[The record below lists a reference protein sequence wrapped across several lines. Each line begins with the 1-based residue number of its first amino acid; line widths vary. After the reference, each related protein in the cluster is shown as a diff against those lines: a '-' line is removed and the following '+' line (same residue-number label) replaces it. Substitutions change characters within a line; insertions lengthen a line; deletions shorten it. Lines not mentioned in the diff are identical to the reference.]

1 MKRPRPEME
10 MRLLLS
16 LTMAG
21 LLASVC
27 AEAQTQEPTRGV
39 RVQGEISSAGM
50 ITGALTVELSSNGSA
65 NRETA
70 TVNADGTFQFD
81 SATPGIRELRITGV
95 GGAVIHQEY
104 VNITGPSQ
112 QLTIRL
118 ETPDTANRAAGNT
131 ISLQQLE
138 HKVPAPAQKAFDK
151 ARKAEQKGR
160 LAEAETLLHQAVEID
175 PEFADGHNELGTVQA
190 KQDRFAEAAAEF
202 QKTIDLAPEHHL
214 ALPNLSIVLAKMHQ
228 YREAGEVARRGLKV
242 APMMPELRFILGI
255 SLMIGHGDKAEAL
268 ANLRQAESAFPK
280 AHLLE
285 AQLLAESGH
294 REEAAAHLEDYLR
307 VGTPDDA
314 QRTKIEADLA
324 NLRHNPGA
332 KE

>member
-1 MKRPRPEME
+1 MKRQRPEMQ
-10 MRLLLS
+10 MRLLLY

-21 LLASVC
+21 LLAPVC
-27 AEAQTQEPTRGV
+27 AEAQTMEPTRGV
-39 RVQGEISSAGM
+39 RVQGEISSADV
-50 ITGALTVELSSNGSA
+50 ITGGLMVELSSNGSGT
-65 NRETA
+65 RETA
-70 TVNADGTFQFD
+70 TVNPDGTFQFD
-81 SATPGIRELRITGV
+81 SASPGMHDLRITGV
-95 GGAVIHQEY
+95 GGAVIHEEY

-118 ETPDTANRAAGNT
+118 QGPATANRAAGNT

-138 HKVPAPAQKAFDK
+138 HKVPGAAQKAFDK
-151 ARKAEQKGR
+151 ARKAEQKGK
-160 LAEAETLLHQAVEID
+160 LAEAETLLRQAVEID

-190 KQDRFAEAAAEF
+190 KQNRFPEAAAEF
-202 QKTIDLAPEHHL
+202 QKTIDLAPEHRL
-214 ALPNLSIVLAKMHQ
+214 ALPNLSIVLARMHQ
-228 YREAGEVARRGLKV
+228 YREAGDVARRGLKV

-285 AQLLAESGH
+285 AQLLAESGQ
-294 REEAAAHLEDYLR
+294 RDEAAAHLEDYLR
-307 VGTPDDA
+307 VGSPDDV
-314 QRTKIEADLA
+314 QRSKIQADLA
-324 NLRHNPGA
+324 NLRRNTST